1 MKHIFAAAL
10 IGAATCAA
18 YPQDAWKISV
28 DSVQASGYYG
38 ITVANGQLGLLSSP
52 EPLQAQRT
60 ILGGLYD
67 IYGRGRVN
75 NFVHAVKMLDTDL
88 KIDGTRIRRKN
99 VSDYVQTLD
108 MATGTF
114 SGTFA
119 YKDCARVTY
128 EYMAL
133 RHLPFNC
140 MMTVRIEA
148 LKDIDIQ
155 VENILKADESL
166 VDAQEFFTTVTN
178 PPYSYNI
185 ATTTAATPTRHIGTA
200 SASVIIPDRRFDAPV
215 ISHYSNRSTGEH
227 SQAFA
232 TTLKKGTDYTFSVI
246 GTAISENTHDD
257 IRNDAERLTFFA
269 AVEGPERLR
278 ARHLQE
284 WAALWESDILIEGD
298 PQAQQDVHNMLYHVY
313 SFIREGSGLSLSPMG
328 LSGFGYNGH
337 VFWDTETWVYPAV
350 LLLNHDM
357 ARSLLDYRYMRL
369 DAARRNAY
377 QHGYRGAMFPW
388 ESAATGSEETPAH
401 NLYSHFENHI
411 NADIAIAAWQYWQ
424 VTRDIDWLRQKGY
437 PLIKETADFWV
448 SRVEPRRDGTEG
460 YELVNVI
467 GADEWGKNP
476 GGGKNVDNNAYI
488 TAAAMRNLDIAD
500 KAARALGLR
509 PDSRWK
515 TVREGLRLTRDEN
528 GIIRLH
534 DTYAGEITKQA
545 DVALIAYPLGMMTDK
560 DDIRRNMEYYMAT
573 VPVKAT
579 PAMSKSVYSIL
590 YSMID
595 MPDKALY
602 YFRDSYLPNLNPP
615 FRVIA
620 EFDGG
625 TNPYFITGAGGTLQS
640 VLMGFGGLRITDK
653 GIEATG
659 AKVPDKWTGLTL
671 KGIGP
676 DKKTYR
682 IK

>member
-1 MKHIFAAAL
+1 M
-10 IGAATCAA
+10 
-18 YPQDAWKISV
+18 
-28 DSVQASGYYG
+28 
-38 ITVANGQLGLLSSP
+38 
-52 EPLQAQRT
+52 
-60 ILGGLYD
+60 
-67 IYGRGRVN
+67 
-75 NFVHAVKMLDTDL
+75 
-88 KIDGTRIRRKN
+88 
-99 VSDYVQTLD
+99 
-108 MATGTF
+108 
-114 SGTFA
+114 
-119 YKDCARVTY
+119 
-128 EYMAL
+128 
-133 RHLPFNC
+133 
-140 MMTVRIEA
+140 
-148 LKDIDIQ
+148 
-155 VENILKADESL
+155 
-166 VDAQEFFTTVTN
+166 TN

-357 ARSLLDYRYMRL
+357 ARSLLDYRYKRL

-424 VTRDIDWLRQKGY
+424 GTHDIDWLRQKGY

-460 YELVNVI
+460 YERGNVI

-476 GGGKNVDNNAYI
+476 GGGKNVDNNAYT

-528 GIIRLH
+528 GIIR
-534 DTYAGEITKQA
+534 
-545 DVALIAYPLGMMTDK
+545 
-560 DDIRRNMEYYMAT
+560 
-573 VPVKAT
+573 
-579 PAMSKSVYSIL
+579 
-590 YSMID
+590 
-595 MPDKALY
+595 
-602 YFRDSYLPNLNPP
+602 
-615 FRVIA
+615 
-620 EFDGG
+620 
-625 TNPYFITGAGGTLQS
+625 
-640 VLMGFGGLRITDK
+640 
-653 GIEATG
+653 
-659 AKVPDKWTGLTL
+659 
-671 KGIGP
+671 
-676 DKKTYR
+676 
-682 IK
+682 